1 MKKIILALTV
11 IALATGVQAQKYK
24 DIADKLLLGQYDE
37 ARKQVDKG
45 MGDAKFTSKPDA
57 YILKTAVY
65 TGLASNPA
73 NAAQAG
79 QLRDDAYAAFL
90 KYVEMQPDLS
100 LAEDLPYKNG
110 PLDLHTLYLQEGY
123 KDYQEKKWSEGL
135 NSLEKSIAISDL
147 LIPKKIMNITFDTTT
162 IILAAACAANAD
174 KKDEAA
180 KYYKRMADANFSGP
194 DYEDVYR
201 YMVRYSFGK
210 KDMAG
215 FEKYRKQ
222 GKQLYPNSEFFDYDQ
237 TDFAVGLE
245 ENFNA
250 KLSYLDEVLAA
261 NPNDYKANFSLGQ
274 LIYDT
279 LYSLR
284 EGAVKP
290 ANAAELEPKMVA
302 AFTRAQQAKPDDVW
316 PYLYLGDYYTKRV
329 AAIDEARSA
338 HVEDMKKRTKP
349 TAAPSKEDVA
359 KRDALDKQLVE
370 AYDQV
375 LAPYEKAAEIFAKK
389 ESLTGPEKRQYKN
402 VAGYLGD
409 IYTFKKTKAKGN
421 AAELAKLTEQER
433 KWNDLYG
440 SIK

>member
-11 IALATGVQAQKYK
+11 IALAIGVQAQKYK
-24 DIADKLLLGQYDE
+24 DISDKLLLGQYDE

-45 MGDAKFTSKPDA
+45 MGDAKFTSKPEA

-135 NSLEKSIAISDL
+135 TSLEKSIAISDL
-147 LIPKKIMNITFDTTT
+147 LIPKKIMNINFDTTT
-162 IILAAACAANAD
+162 IILAAACAANAE
-174 KKDEAA
+174 KKEEAA

-210 KDMAG
+210 KDMAA
-215 FEKYRKQ
+215 FEKYRQQ

-250 KLSYLDEVLAA
+250 KLSYLDQVLAA
-261 NPNDYKANFSLGQ
+261 FRTVSEQ
-274 LIYDT
+274 LRI
-279 LYSLR
+279 
-284 EGAVKP
+284 
-290 ANAAELEPKMVA
+290 
-302 AFTRAQQAKPDDVW
+302 
-316 PYLYLGDYYTKRV
+316 
-329 AAIDEARSA
+329 AR
-338 HVEDMKKRTKP
+338 
-349 TAAPSKEDVA
+349 
-359 KRDALDKQLVE
+359 
-370 AYDQV
+370 
-375 LAPYEKAAEIFAKK
+375 
-389 ESLTGPEKRQYKN
+389 
-402 VAGYLGD
+402 
-409 IYTFKKTKAKGN
+409 
-421 AAELAKLTEQER
+421 
-433 KWNDLYG
+433 
-440 SIK
+440 

>member
-1 MKKIILALTV
+1 
-11 IALATGVQAQKYK
+11 
-24 DIADKLLLGQYDE
+24 
-37 ARKQVDKG
+37 
-45 MGDAKFTSKPDA
+45 
-57 YILKTAVY
+57 
-65 TGLASNPA
+65 
-73 NAAQAG
+73 
-79 QLRDDAYAAFL
+79 
-90 KYVEMQPDLS
+90 
-100 LAEDLPYKNG
+100 
-110 PLDLHTLYLQEGY
+110 
-123 KDYQEKKWSEGL
+123 
-135 NSLEKSIAISDL
+135 
-147 LIPKKIMNITFDTTT
+147 MNINFDTTT
-162 IILAAACAANAD
+162 IILAAACAANAE
-174 KKDEAA
+174 KKEEAA

-210 KDMAG
+210 KDMAA
-215 FEKYRKQ
+215 FEKYRQQ

-250 KLSYLDEVLAA
+250 KLSYLDQVLAA

-302 AFTRAQQAKPDDVW
+302 AFTKAQQAKPDDVW

-359 KRDALDKQLVE
+359 KRDALDKQLAE

-375 LAPYEKAAEIFAKK
+375 LVPYEKAAEIFAAKGT
-389 ESLTGPEKRQYKN
+389 LTGPEKRQYKN

-409 IYTFKKTKAKGN
+409 VYTFKKTKAKGN
-421 AAELAKLTEQER
+421 AALLAKLTEQEK
-433 KWNDLYG
+433 KWNDIYG